1 MLNKS
6 LGKITSA
13 NVKEIINS
21 DIELNPETIEELDT
35 IAQLISDLKLT
46 RDALRES
53 EEKYR
58 LLFSNVPLGI
68 LHFDSHGKITTC
80 NDNFISII
88 DLEKDKIIGESLT
101 DVIDSHLVSAIQ
113 SALSGTAGHYE
124 GDIVSKISGKIT
136 PVRVNFAPIILE
148 DGIINGGVGIFEDI
162 TERKQIERIFFHDI
176 INTAGNLN
184 NFIEL
189 IDTESIK
196 NTETKQYLEIV
207 ASISSRIVDEIR
219 THKHL
224 LTSDKSKINLRISEI
239 GSLDFFES
247 ICNYFNRADLLDKK
261 AINILPN
268 SENIYFESDETLLGR
283 VLNNM
288 LKNAIE
294 ASDEIDT
301 INLYCGLKNNMVI
314 FSVHNSSF
322 IPKDIQSQL
331 FNRSVSTKGA
341 GRGLGLYSMKFL
353 TEMYLNGTITF
364 TSSKEEGTT
373 FTASYPLK
381 IRDAS

>member
-6 LGKITSA
+6 LGNITSA

-88 DLEKDKIIGESLT
+88 DLAKDKIIGESLT

-113 SALSGTAGHYE
+113 SALSGTVGHYE

-189 IDTESIK
+189 IDPENIK
-196 NTETKQYLEIV
+196 NAETKQYLEII

-247 ICNYFNRADLLDKK
+247 ICNYFNRADLLNKK
-261 AINILPN
+261 TINISPN

-288 LKNAIE
+288 
-294 ASDEIDT
+294 
-301 INLYCGLKNNMVI
+301 
-314 FSVHNSSF
+314 
-322 IPKDIQSQL
+322 
-331 FNRSVSTKGA
+331 
-341 GRGLGLYSMKFL
+341 
-353 TEMYLNGTITF
+353 
-364 TSSKEEGTT
+364 
-373 FTASYPLK
+373 
-381 IRDAS
+381 